1 MNYNRVSFKVILNQL
16 FIELVNNGWIN
27 VIIIKRMNEEVSYV
41 RIVLV

>member
-1 MNYNRVSFKVILNQL
+1 VILNQL